1 MLRSVRFTERCDVRP
16 KATGNVSHHKVYCL
30 QRLRRGQT
38 DFVTDL
44 SNAPDRGLDSGVK
57 VTLGCFFAF
66 ARGRAGGGFP
76 VLQVSDLVKV
86 PIFACLPESQL
97 QRLARTAADVTVRPG
112 EWLIREGDPVWF
124 FVLLEGELE
133 VFKEYAGQE
142 RSVKKYKV
150 GDFFGET
157 PILLNAPAIAS
168 LKATLPSRVIRLDKL
183 QFKEMLDASE
193 ECSALV
199 MKTMSQRVSMIQ
211 DYVRENDPTRV
222 LVVGSQYDTDCRE
235 IRQFLSMNRIPYQW
249 VDRDREPERVPACMP
264 KNQDGPSVVVD
275 HAYCVEQPPTVRK
288 VANALGIRTAPSK
301 PEYDVVVVGGG
312 PAGLAAA
319 VYGASEGLCV
329 LLVEKA
335 AAGGQAGTS
344 TRIENYLGFPGGIS
358 GDDLSERALRQATR
372 FGAEMV
378 LTREVR
384 NIYPLPVQEGGGYCV
399 ELDESERVKS
409 RTVIV
414 ATGVDWRRLEAENI
428 DRLLGRG
435 VLYGAARTEAS
446 TVIGKD
452 IFIVGGG
459 NSAGQAAMFFA
470 NYAASVT
477 VVVRGAGLES
487 SMSAYLIEQIAT
499 KENITIEPFTRVVSV
514 GGEDHLES
522 ICTVSGDA
530 APVQRKADALF
541 VMIGADANTS
551 WLPADLQRDERGYIC
566 TGRDVSDLPNWKGSR
581 TPFLLETNLPG
592 VFCAGDVR
600 HDSIKRVSSGVG
612 EGSMAIAFVHQY
624 LALNAQDTPRLS

>member
-1 MLRSVRFTERCDVRP
+1 M
-16 KATGNVSHHKVYCL
+16 
-30 QRLRRGQT
+30 
-38 DFVTDL
+38 
-44 SNAPDRGLDSGVK
+44 
-57 VTLGCFFAF
+57 
-66 ARGRAGGGFP
+66 
-76 VLQVSDLVKV
+76 LQVSDLVKM
-86 PIFACLPESQL
+86 PIFACLPESQ
-97 QRLARTAADVTVRPG
+97 QARLAQTAADVHVGPG

-168 LKATLPSRVIRLDKL
+168 LRATMPSRVVRLDKL
-183 QFKEMLDASE
+183 QFKEMLDSSE
-193 ECSALV
+193 ECGALV

-249 VDRDREPERVPACMP
+249 VDREREPERVPSCMP
-264 KNQDGPSVVVD
+264 KDHDGPSVVVD
-275 HAYCVEQPPTVRK
+275 HSFCVGQSPTVRK
-288 VANALGIRTAPSK
+288 VAEALGIRTTPTK
-301 PEYDVVVVGGG
+301 EQYDVVVVGGG

-358 GDDLSERALRQATR
+358 GDELSERALRQATR

-378 LTREVR
+378 LTREVK
-384 NIYPLPVQEGGGYCV
+384 NVFPLPTAEGGGYCV
-399 ELDESERVKS
+399 ELDGGDRVKT

-452 IFIVGGG
+452 ICIVGGG
-459 NSAGQAAMFFA
+459 NSAGQAAMFFS
-470 NYAASVT
+470 NYANSVSLL
-477 VVVRGAGLES
+477 VRGAGLES
-487 SMSAYLIEQIAT
+487 SMSAYLIEQLAT
-499 KENITIEPFTRVVSV
+499 KANVTIEPYTRVVSV
-514 GGEDHLES
+514 GGDDHLES
-522 ICTVSGDA
+522 ICTVTKNA
-530 APVQRKADALF
+530 APVQRKADGLF
-541 VMIGADANTS
+541 VMIGADASTS
-551 WLPADLQRDERGYIC
+551 WLPSELQRDERGYIC
-566 TGRDVSDLPNWKGSR
+566 TGRDVSDLPNWKGTR

-592 VFCAGDVR
+592 FFCAGDVR

-624 LALNAQDTPRLS
+624 LALSARDTPRLS